1 MQPYC
6 FRIVLALLAS
16 GVYAQP
22 LRDINFSY
30 LYDYGTEFSL
40 VLKPYSIN
48 RQPVVHIEFSS
59 TNPSK
64 STLEY
69 ALRFELRNSIDE
81 KGGRELPEPEW
92 LVTTDSKKTGRLPLD
107 NSASGQLV
115 VASVI
120 LNSSR
125 KAWYYYQQVP
135 EATTF
140 ALLQNNLPATRNF
153 IRINELISFSGF
165 EPDKPLIVSL
175 YKTDFPAAAPPF
187 STAQAR
193 VSPTLK
199 PDSVFTLSPAETV
212 RFSTRGLYLIQQ
224 DTTGS
229 AGLAFRIEVDYPKLG
244 KIETLTAPMI
254 YVCEKKEME
263 KLRAAK
269 GDKLL
274 FDKTIIGITG
284 STDRAK
290 AFIRNYFRRV
300 EQANILFTSY
310 KEGWKTDR
318 GMVYIIYGPPEE
330 VYRLGNRE
338 VWEYKNDYY
347 KGRIIFTKAGTL
359 FDPENY
365 VLIRDRKFT
374 DTWYQLVD
382 LWRKARF

>member
-1 MQPYC
+1 MQHWYL
-6 FRIVLALLAS
+6 RAILVLLAS
-16 GVYAQP
+16 AVYAQP

-30 LYDYGTEFSL
+30 LYDQGTEFTL
-40 VLKPYSIN
+40 VLKPYTVN
-48 RQPVVHIEFSS
+48 RQPVIHIEFSS

-64 STLEY
+64 SIHEY
-69 ALRFELRNSIDE
+69 DLRLELRSSIDE
-81 KGGRELPEPEW
+81 KSGRELPEPEW
-92 LVTTDSKKTGRLPLD
+92 LITTDSKKTGRLPLD

-115 VASVI
+115 VARVI
-120 LNSSR
+120 LSSSR
-125 KAWYYYQQVP
+125 KGWYFYHQVP
-135 EATTF
+135 EAATY
-140 ALLQNNLPATRNF
+140 ALLQDNLPVTRNF
-153 IRINELISFSGF
+153 IRLNELTSFSGF

-193 VSPTLK
+193 VSPILK
-199 PDSVFTLSPAETV
+199 PDSVFSLSPAGAV
-212 RFSTRGLYLIQQ
+212 RFSTQGLYLIQQ
-224 DTTGS
+224 DTSGS
-229 AGLAFRIEVDYPKLG
+229 TGLAFRVEYDYPKLG
-244 KIETLTAPMI
+244 KIETLTAPML
-254 YVCEKKEME
+254 YVCDKKEMD

-274 FDKTIIGITG
+274 FDKTIISITG
-284 STDRAK
+284 NTDRAK
-290 AFIRNYFRRV
+290 VFIRNYFRRV
-300 EQANILFTSY
+300 EQANTLFTSY

-338 VWEYKNDYY
+338 VWEYKNAYY

-359 FDPENY
+359 FDPENF